1 MKSFSFCGIR
11 LFPMRAAV
19 LFALIFTVTM
29 ASSTQEAWSQGLIS
43 KGIALQSGLTRMWF
57 AQASCDS
64 ANTLRNISIN
74 DTMLLIQGRD
84 GSLEA
89 MDGETGRHLWNAS
102 DRVRGTAFTVPGVCR
117 RMIAVISGTRLF
129 VLNRENGKLL
139 WQVSMANAGT
149 TAPMI
154 SNFRIVVPLMDGRL
168 ATWPVI
174 PEIEWAERLEDEKA
188 ANPTKASQINAE
200 KWTNLRLDKKM
211 YDEAS
216 HFVSLGSVENP
227 VVATLRLPG
236 SEFYVWTSD
245 KGLVYVSKLY
255 TNRNGLNIQPV
266 FQTTLETPTTRQI
279 AYVPPKGYPIDR
291 AAAMALVEK
300 QNAAG
305 AGNKAVET
313 NGAGNAG
320 QATGTDEVTMRV
332 TPEGVPQLSL
342 DGDLGAIVIVDE
354 RGLVYAFDLR
364 TGVIRWRNSIQSR
377 PLDHPVAIGRQIFVH
392 STLGG
397 TFCIDG
403 DSGEVVWN
411 VKEPLRFIAASATR
425 FYGEDSLGR
434 ISIRSLADGSPIGM
448 LPTTLQ
454 HTKLVN
460 TQTDRIYIAAQ
471 DGLVQCFC
479 ETAQESPILR
489 TLLDPDPKIDS
500 EFIAG
505 LRKKD
510 QQGKAAATSTAD
522 VFDPFANAPDG
533 NAVVPEEPSEN
544 PFSDMNE
551 GAFEENHTTGTT
563 DSEDPF
569 AGETS
574 ATSSDTSEDASSDVN
589 SNDTDPFA
597 E

>member
-11 LFPMRAAV
+11 LFPMRAAL
-19 LFALIFTVTM
+19 LFVLIFTATVM
-29 ASSTQEAWSQGLIS
+29 SSTPKAWSQGLIS
-43 KGIALQSGLTRMWF
+43 KGTALQSGLTRMWF

-64 ANTLRNISIN
+64 ANTLRDISIN

-84 GSLEA
+84 GTLEA

-102 DRVRGTAFTVPGVCR
+102 NRVRGTAFTTPGVCR
-117 RMIAVISGTRLF
+117 RMVAVISGTQLF

-139 WQVSMANAGT
+139 WQVAMANAGT

-168 ATWPVI
+168 ATWPII

-188 ANPTKASQINAE
+188 ANPSKASQINAE

-227 VVATLRLPG
+227 VTTTLRLPG

-279 AYVPPKGYPIDR
+279 AYVPPKNYPIDR
-291 AAAMALVEK
+291 ATAMALVEK
-300 QNAAG
+300 QSTAG
-305 AGNKAVET
+305 AGNKSEE
-313 NGAGNAG
+313 
-320 QATGTDEVTMRV
+320 TDETVEDGSAKVDGTNIRV
-332 TPEGVPQLSL
+332 TPEGVPLLSL
-342 DGDLGAIVIVDE
+342 DGDLGVIVIVDE

-364 TGVIRWRNSIQSR
+364 TGAIRWRNSIQSR
-377 PLDHPVAIGRQIFVH
+377 PLSDPVTIGRQVFVH

-403 DSGEVVWN
+403 DTGETVWN
-411 VKEPLRFIAASATR
+411 VKEPLRFLAASATR
-425 FYGEDSLGR
+425 FYGEDELGR
-434 ISIRSLADGSPIGM
+434 IAIRSLADGSPIG
-448 LPTTLQ
+448 LFPTTLQ
-454 HTKLVN
+454 HVKLVN
-460 TQTDRIYIAAQ
+460 TQTDRIYVATQ
-471 DGLVQCFC
+471 DGLIQGFR
-479 ETAQESPILR
+479 ETAQETPILR

-510 QQGKAAATSTAD
+510 QQGKAATASTVD
-522 VFDPFANAPDG
+522 LFDPFADAPDG
-533 NAVVPEEPSEN
+533 DTVVPEAPSDD
-544 PFSDMNE
+544 PFSDMDE
-551 GAFEENHTTGTT
+551 SAFEEETFGT
-563 DSEDPF
+563 DSAEDPF
-569 AGETS
+569 ADDTS
-574 ATSSDTSEDASSDVN
+574 ATSDDSGFD
-589 SNDTDPFA
+589 DTDPFA